1 MTDTDTFTR
10 YKEQKQ
16 IFEHELNH
24 QAKLLEKRTD
34 SKGFKGSKE
43 YQKNLTKLKKE
54 FRKLLKSFTQ
64 VRDNSVS
71 LDKYSQELK
80 DIRKYTTTV
89 EGFIKIAST
98 TYMRNGMP
106 KEETD
111 IYDYFSGIDSDISYI
126 CKFLKNN
133 SQVIGLE
140 EEEII
145 SLIHKV
151 LNGKKET
158 TKNIIRSTIKKPKI
172 ELDLKNN
179 NSGELLHKLRSE
191 QVTIKYLLREETD
204 YDTIRDYE
212 ERLLILEEKI
222 KLARKG
228 LTREK
233 TEKRGMRK

>member
-1 MTDTDTFTR
+1 MTETDTFTR
-10 YKEQKQ
+10 YREQKE
-16 IFEHELNH
+16 IFERELNH
-24 QAKLLEKRTD
+24 QARLLEKRTE
-34 SKGFKGSKE
+34 SNGFRGSKE
-43 YQKNLTKLKKE
+43 YQKNLNKLQKE
-54 FRKLLKSFTQ
+54 FKKLLRSFTQ
-64 VRDNSVS
+64 VREKNVS

-89 EGFIKIAST
+89 EGFIKIANTS
-98 TYMRNGMP
+98 YMRTSMP

-133 SQVIGLE
+133 SQAISME
-140 EEEII
+140 EEEVI

-158 TKNIIRSTIKKPKI
+158 TKSIIRSTIKKPKI

-191 QVTIKYLLREETD
+191 QVTIKYLLREEKD

-212 ERLLILEEKI
+212 ERLLILEKKI
-222 KLARKG
+222 KLVRKG
-228 LTREK
+228 LTRNK
-233 TEKRGMRK
+233 AEKRGMRK